1 MTVPLRCPVRGCGH
15 ALHHAGTSLAC
26 AIGHAFDLAR
36 SGYVNLLQPQDRK
49 SKTPG
54 DTAAAVAA
62 RRRIVERGIEG
73 NIVGEIAAFAAQ
85 VTPATAGFLLDAGCG
100 EGSVTM
106 ALTVAT
112 GREAVGVDI
121 ATAAVDRA
129 ARRYPGAAWIVANA
143 DREMPF
149 PDGTF
154 AMVASVVA
162 RRNPAEFARVLVPD
176 GVCLVVVPGEDDLAE
191 LREALLGA
199 AAGRDR
205 GTAVE
210 AEFAVGYQ
218 LIGRRTIRDRVR
230 LDREALDDV
239 LASTYRGARA
249 AQRDRAAALTSMEVT
264 LCREALA
271 FRRRSG

>member
-1 MTVPLRCPVRGCGH
+1 MTVPLRCPVRGCGQ
-15 ALHHAGTSLAC
+15 ALRRDGASLAC
-26 AIGHAFDLAR
+26 AIGHAFDVAR

-49 SKTPG
+49 SRTPG

-62 RRRIVERGIEG
+62 RRRMVERGVEG
-73 NIVGEIAAFAAQ
+73 NVVAEIAAFAAR
-85 VTPATAGFLLDAGCG
+85 VAPATDGYLLDAGCG

-112 GREAVGVDI
+112 GLEAVGVDI

-129 ARRYPGAAWIVANA
+129 ARRYPSGVWVVANA

-149 PDGTF
+149 EDGIF

-162 RRNPAEFARVLVPD
+162 RRNPAEFARVLAPD

-199 AAGRDR
+199 AAERDR

-210 AEFAVGYQ
+210 AEFAEGFE

-249 AQRDRAAALTSMEVT
+249 AQRERATALSSMEVT